1 MDMRHLLEQAKNL
14 EKALAEI
21 DERLA
26 AFVSEGRSADDRVLA
41 KVNGRGDVVELILS
55 DDLVAAGDAEL
66 IAATCL
72 QALATATAASRSYR
86 EEQRASLTGGLKLPE
101 F

>member
-26 AFVSEGRSADDRVLA
+26 AHVSEGVSEDGRVHA
-41 KVNGRGDVVELILS
+41 KVNGQGDVVELVLS
-55 DDLVAAGDAEL
+55 DDLATSGDAEL
-66 IAATCL
+66 VARTCLAALSAAT
-72 QALATATAASRSYR
+72 TASRLFR